1 MKKPKINVKLKMPE
15 KKPTIKNRFLQK
27 NLLSLIVIAVLAIGT
42 GTAYGTLS
50 SQDAD
55 RGNDPVNG
63 VNQDRYQVLISGKG
77 YKLSKK
83 QEKDYKLQ
91 KKQNEANV
99 NKAAQDNPNVIRSS
113 SGSRIFRSGSSSYRY
128 SGGSTYKVSKNPHL
142 RSNISEQIDG
152 LSDNVKAGDTL
163 KFRVSAVAYPYG
175 SKNVISKDNIKV
187 TVEGGK
193 EAKVYKEKS
202 GYVYYE
208 VELGQGDNIITISA
222 TDKKT
227 KKTSKLGPF
236 KIKKVGAN
244 SGSGGSTDPTHGT
257 DPAATETAVTINL
270 GIESLALQSNL
281 IAITSSTK
289 AKDILSNTDGIK
301 MDGEDIEYIEFDTI
315 PKDVDKELRESYK
328 EEKGIEAIVEE
339 DYNAWLVE
347 KHVKVDN
354 KYRLGEKCPF
364 DSTNWTYD
372 KNQSGEDLKSGITLT
387 FTL

>member
-1 MKKPKINVKLKMPE
+1 MKKPKINVKLKMPD

-128 SGGSTYKVSKNPHL
+128 SGGTYKPSKIPK
-142 RSNISEQIDG
+142 
-152 LSDNVKAGDTL
+152 LSTDILKRKKEKSTWKAGDKLSFIVTAL
-163 KFRVSAVAYPYG
+163 AYPYG
-175 SKNVISKDNIKV
+175 TKNAIPSDSIKV
-187 TVEGGK
+187 TINGK
-193 EAKVYKEKS
+193 AVS
-202 GYVYYE
+202 CDNSDD
-208 VELGQGDNIITISA
+208 GDNFYTVVLEEGTNTINISA

-236 KIKKVGAN
+236 VINKVTGN
-244 SGSGGSTDPTHGT
+244 NGSGGSNTNPSNNTDTPSAEEITK
-257 DPAATETAVTINL
+257 ATVNL
-270 GIESLALQSNL
+270 SEYGLDSIELSDASLNS
-281 IAITSSTK
+281 IIEK
-289 AKDILSNTDGIK
+289 AKDK
-301 MDGEDIEYIEFDTI
+301 QKIEVIEFENLDGFTMGDYENGDI
-315 PKDVDKELRESYK
+315 LKKYK
-328 EEKGIEAIVEE
+328 NEKGITEELNDEQFADYKAWFNGKEKNVRDDKKLGKGYPFNETCWEYSVEG
-339 DYNAWLVE
+339 DT
-347 KHVKVDN
+347 VKLELNLFGD
-354 KYRLGEKCPF
+354 
-364 DSTNWTYD
+364 
-372 KNQSGEDLKSGITLT
+372 
-387 FTL
+387 

>member
-1 MKKPKINVKLKMPE
+1 MKKPKINLKLKMPD

-128 SGGSTYKVSKNPHL
+128 SGGTYKPSKIPK
-142 RSNISEQIDG
+142 
-152 LSDNVKAGDTL
+152 LSTDILKRKKEKSTWKAGDKLSFIVTAL
-163 KFRVSAVAYPYG
+163 AYPYG
-175 SKNVISKDNIKV
+175 TKNAIPSDSIKV
-187 TVEGGK
+187 TINGK
-193 EAKVYKEKS
+193 AVS
-202 GYVYYE
+202 CDNSDD
-208 VELGQGDNIITISA
+208 GDNFYTVVLEEGTNTINISA

-227 KKTSKLGPF
+227 KKTSKLGPYN
-236 KIKKVGAN
+236 IKNVGAN
-244 SGSGGSTDPTHGT
+244 SGSGGSTDPTGPT
-257 DPAATETAVTINL
+257 TPLQTNVAVKIEGFDP
-270 GIESLALQSNL
+270 SLQSNPVE
-281 IAITSSTK
+281 ISENTSVYDVLKETPGVIVDNGK
-289 AKDILSNTDGIK
+289 IYVLFDKFEFDEEELKDIYEKDGANPEGYDYDTWCEK
-301 MDGEDIEYIEFDTI
+301 VTESVKDGE
-315 PKDVDKELRESYK
+315 KDRIGPERPFKSTEWTATPESGK
-328 EEKGIEAIVEE
+328 
-339 DYNAWLVE
+339 DL
-347 KHVKVDN
+347 
-354 KYRLGEKCPF
+354 
-364 DSTNWTYD
+364 TN
-372 KNQSGEDLKSGITLT
+372 GITLRLKL
-387 FTL
+387 F

>member
-128 SGGSTYKVSKNPHL
+128 SGGSTYKVSKNPRL
-142 RSNISEQIDG
+142 SSNISDQISG
-152 LSDNVKAGDTL
+152 LPDNVKAG
-163 KFRVSAVAYPYG
+163 
-175 SKNVISKDNIKV
+175 
-187 TVEGGK
+187 
-193 EAKVYKEKS
+193 
-202 GYVYYE
+202 
-208 VELGQGDNIITISA
+208 
-222 TDKKT
+222 
-227 KKTSKLGPF
+227 
-236 KIKKVGAN
+236 
-244 SGSGGSTDPTHGT
+244 
-257 DPAATETAVTINL
+257 
-270 GIESLALQSNL
+270 
-281 IAITSSTK
+281 
-289 AKDILSNTDGIK
+289 
-301 MDGEDIEYIEFDTI
+301 
-315 PKDVDKELRESYK
+315 
-328 EEKGIEAIVEE
+328 
-339 DYNAWLVE
+339 
-347 KHVKVDN
+347 
-354 KYRLGEKCPF
+354 
-364 DSTNWTYD
+364 
-372 KNQSGEDLKSGITLT
+372 
-387 FTL
+387 

>member
-1 MKKPKINVKLKMPE
+1 MKKPKINVKLKMPD

-128 SGGSTYKVSKNPHL
+128 SGGTYKPSKIPK
-142 RSNISEQIDG
+142 
-152 LSDNVKAGDTL
+152 LSTDILKRKKEKSTWKAGDKLSFIVTAL
-163 KFRVSAVAYPYG
+163 AYPYG
-175 SKNVISKDNIKV
+175 TKNAIPSDSIKV
-187 TVEGGK
+187 TINGK
-193 EAKVYKEKS
+193 AVS
-202 GYVYYE
+202 CDNSDD
-208 VELGQGDNIITISA
+208 GDNFYTVVLEEGTNTINISA

-236 KIKKVGAN
+236 VINKVSGN
-244 SGSGGSTDPTHGT
+244 NGSGGSTDPTHGT

-270 GIESLALQSNL
+270 GIESLPLQSNL

-328 EEKGIEAIVEE
+328 EEKVIEVIVEE

-347 KHVKVDN
+347 NHVKVDN

>member
-1 MKKPKINVKLKMPE
+1 MKKPKINVKLKMPD

-128 SGGSTYKVSKNPHL
+128 SGGNYKVSRNPHL
-142 RSNISEQIDG
+142 RSNISEQIEG
-152 LSDNVKAGDTL
+152 LSDNVKAGEKL

-202 GYVYYE
+202 GYIYYE
-208 VELGQGDNIITISA
+208 VELGQGDNVITISA

-244 SGSGGSTDPTHGT
+244 SGSGGSTEPTEPT
-257 DPAATETAVTINL
+257 TPVQTAVSVTIEGFN
-270 GIESLALQSNL
+270 SSLQSNPVE
-281 IAITSSTK
+281 ISESTSVYDVLNKTPGVIVDNGK
-289 AKDILSNTDGIK
+289 IYVLFDKFEFDEEELKDIYEKDGANPEGYDYDTWCEK
-301 MDGEDIEYIEFDTI
+301 VTESVKDGE
-315 PKDVDKELRESYK
+315 KDRIGPERPFKSTEWTATPESGK
-328 EEKGIEAIVEE
+328 
-339 DYNAWLVE
+339 DL
-347 KHVKVDN
+347 
-354 KYRLGEKCPF
+354 
-364 DSTNWTYD
+364 TN
-372 KNQSGEDLKSGITLT
+372 GITLRLKL
-387 FTL
+387 F

>member
-1 MKKPKINVKLKMPE
+1 MKKPKINVKLKMPD

-128 SGGSTYKVSKNPHL
+128 SGGTYKPSKIPK
-142 RSNISEQIDG
+142 
-152 LSDNVKAGDTL
+152 LSTDILKRKKEKSTWKAGDKLSFIVTAL
-163 KFRVSAVAYPYG
+163 AYPYG
-175 SKNVISKDNIKV
+175 TKNAIPSDSIKV
-187 TVEGGK
+187 TINGK
-193 EAKVYKEKS
+193 AVS
-202 GYVYYE
+202 CDNSDD
-208 VELGQGDNIITISA
+208 GDNFYTVVLEEGTNTINISA

-236 KIKKVGAN
+236 VINKVSGN
-244 SGSGGSTDPTHGT
+244 NGSGGSTDPTQGT

-270 GIESLALQSNL
+270 GIESLTLQSNL
-281 IAITSSTK
+281 MAITSSTT

-301 MDGEDIEYIEFDTI
+301 MDGEDIEYIEFDAI
-315 PKDVDKELRESYK
+315 PEDVDKELRERYK
-328 EEKGIEAIVEE
+328 KEKSIEVIAEEA
-339 DYNAWLVE
+339 YNAWLAE
-347 KHVKVDN
+347 KHVKVNN
-354 KYRLGEKCPF
+354 KYRLGKKCPF
-364 DSTNWTYD
+364 DSTDWTYD
-372 KNQSGEDLKSGITLT
+372 ENQSGEDLKSGITLT

>member
-1 MKKPKINVKLKMPE
+1 MKKPKINVKLKMPD

-128 SGGSTYKVSKNPHL
+128 SGGTYKPSKIPK
-142 RSNISEQIDG
+142 
-152 LSDNVKAGDTL
+152 LSTDILKRKKEKSTWKAGDKLSFIVTAL
-163 KFRVSAVAYPYG
+163 AYPYG
-175 SKNVISKDNIKV
+175 TKNAIPSDSIKV
-187 TVEGGK
+187 TINGK
-193 EAKVYKEKS
+193 AVS
-202 GYVYYE
+202 CDNSDD
-208 VELGQGDNIITISA
+208 GDNFYTVVLEEGTNTINISA

-227 KKTSKLGPF
+227 KKTSQFRFGRF
-236 KIKKVGAN
+236 D
-244 SGSGGSTDPTHGT
+244 GSDGT
-257 DPAATETAVTINL
+257 DNTI
-270 GIESLALQSNL
+270 
-281 IAITSSTK
+281 
-289 AKDILSNTDGIK
+289 TD
-301 MDGEDIEYIEFDTI
+301 
-315 PKDVDKELRESYK
+315 
-328 EEKGIEAIVEE
+328 
-339 DYNAWLVE
+339 
-347 KHVKVDN
+347 
-354 KYRLGEKCPF
+354 
-364 DSTNWTYD
+364 
-372 KNQSGEDLKSGITLT
+372 
-387 FTL
+387 

>member
-50 SQDAD
+50 STDAD

-244 SGSGGSTDPTHGT
+244 SGSSGSNTNPSNNTDTPSADEITK
-257 DPAATETAVTINL
+257 ATVNL
-270 GIESLALQSNL
+270 SEYGLDSIELSDASLNS
-281 IAITSSTK
+281 IIEK
-289 AKDILSNTDGIK
+289 AKDK
-301 MDGEDIEYIEFDTI
+301 QKIEVIEFENLDGFTMGDYENGDI
-315 PKDVDKELRESYK
+315 LKKYK
-328 EEKGIEAIVEE
+328 NEKGITEE
-339 DYNAWLVE
+339 LNDEQFADYKAWFNE
-347 KHVKVDN
+347 KEKNVRDDKKLGKGYPFSETCWKYTVDGDTVN
-354 KYRLGEKCPF
+354 LELFLLGE
-364 DSTNWTYD
+364 
-372 KNQSGEDLKSGITLT
+372 
-387 FTL
+387 

>member
-1 MKKPKINVKLKMPE
+1 MKKPKINVKLKMPD

-99 NKAAQDNPNVIRSS
+99 NKVAQDNPNVIRSS

-128 SGGSTYKVSKNPHL
+128 SGGTYKPSKIPK
-142 RSNISEQIDG
+142 
-152 LSDNVKAGDTL
+152 LSTDILKRKKEKSTWKAGDKLSFIVTAL
-163 KFRVSAVAYPYG
+163 AYPYG
-175 SKNVISKDNIKV
+175 TKNAIPSDSIKV
-187 TVEGGK
+187 TINGK
-193 EAKVYKEKS
+193 AVS
-202 GYVYYE
+202 CDNSDD
-208 VELGQGDNIITISA
+208 GDNFYTVVLEEGTNTINISA

-236 KIKKVGAN
+236 VINKVSGN
-244 SGSGGSTDPTHGT
+244 NGSGGSTDPTHGT

-270 GIESLALQSNL
+270 GIESLTLQSNL
-281 IAITSSTK
+281 MAITSSTT

-301 MDGEDIEYIEFDTI
+301 MFGEYIYYLVFYAI
-315 PKDVDKELRESYK
+315 PDDVD
-328 EEKGIEAIVEE
+328 I
-339 DYNAWLVE
+339 
-347 KHVKVDN
+347 
-354 KYRLGEKCPF
+354 
-364 DSTNWTYD
+364 
-372 KNQSGEDLKSGITLT
+372 
-387 FTL
+387 

>member
-1 MKKPKINVKLKMPE
+1 MKKPKINVKLKMPD

-63 VNQDRYQVLISGKG
+63 VNQDRYQVLVSGKG

-128 SGGSTYKVSKNPHL
+128 SGGTYKPSKIPK
-142 RSNISEQIDG
+142 
-152 LSDNVKAGDTL
+152 LSTDILKRKKEKSTWKAGDKLSFIVTAL
-163 KFRVSAVAYPYG
+163 AYPYG
-175 SKNVISKDNIKV
+175 TKNAIPSDSIKV
-187 TVEGGK
+187 TINGK
-193 EAKVYKEKS
+193 AVS
-202 GYVYYE
+202 CDNSDD
-208 VELGQGDNIITISA
+208 GDNFYTVVLEEGTNTINISA

-227 KKTSKLGPF
+227 KKTSKLGPYN
-236 KIKKVGAN
+236 IKNVGAN

-270 GIESLALQSNL
+270 GIESLPLQSNL

-328 EEKGIEAIVEE
+328 EEKGIEVIVEE
-339 DYNAWLVE
+339 DYNAWLVD

>member
-1 MKKPKINVKLKMPE
+1 MKKPKINVKLKMPD

-128 SGGSTYKVSKNPHL
+128 SGGTYKPSKIPK
-142 RSNISEQIDG
+142 
-152 LSDNVKAGDTL
+152 LSTDILKRKKEKSTWKAGDKLSFIVTAL
-163 KFRVSAVAYPYG
+163 AYPYG
-175 SKNVISKDNIKV
+175 TKNAIPSDSIKV
-187 TVEGGK
+187 TINGK
-193 EAKVYKEKS
+193 AVS
-202 GYVYYE
+202 CDNSDD
-208 VELGQGDNIITISA
+208 GDNFYTVVLEEGTNTINISA

-227 KKTSKLGPF
+227 KKTSKLGPYN
-236 KIKKVGAN
+236 IKNVGAN
-244 SGSGGSTDPTHGT
+244 SGSGGSTDPTGPT
-257 DPAATETAVTINL
+257 TPLQTNVAVKIEGFDP
-270 GIESLALQSNL
+270 SLQSNPVE
-281 IAITSSTK
+281 ISENTSVYDVLKETPGVIVDNGK
-289 AKDILSNTDGIK
+289 IYVLFDKFEFDEEELKDIYEKDGANPEGYDYDTWCEK
-301 MDGEDIEYIEFDTI
+301 VTESVKDGE
-315 PKDVDKELRESYK
+315 KDRIGPERPFKSTEWTATPESGK
-328 EEKGIEAIVEE
+328 
-339 DYNAWLVE
+339 DL
-347 KHVKVDN
+347 
-354 KYRLGEKCPF
+354 
-364 DSTNWTYD
+364 TN
-372 KNQSGEDLKSGITLT
+372 GITLRLKL
-387 FTL
+387 F

>member
-1 MKKPKINVKLKMPE
+1 MKKPKINVKLKMPD

-63 VNQDRYQVLISGKG
+63 VNQDRYQVLVSGKG

-128 SGGSTYKVSKNPHL
+128 SGGTYKPSKIPK
-142 RSNISEQIDG
+142 
-152 LSDNVKAGDTL
+152 LSTDILKRKKEKSTWKAGDKLSFIVTAL
-163 KFRVSAVAYPYG
+163 AYPYG
-175 SKNVISKDNIKV
+175 TKNAIPSDSIKV
-187 TVEGGK
+187 TINGK
-193 EAKVYKEKS
+193 AVS
-202 GYVYYE
+202 CDNSDD
-208 VELGQGDNIITISA
+208 GDNFYT

-227 KKTSKLGPF
+227 KKTSKLGPYN
-236 KIKKVGAN
+236 IKNVGAN

-270 GIESLALQSNL
+270 GIESLPLQSNL

-328 EEKGIEAIVEE
+328 EEKGIEVIVEE
-339 DYNAWLVE
+339 DYNAWLVD

>member
-1 MKKPKINVKLKMPE
+1 MKKPKINVKLKMPD

-128 SGGSTYKVSKNPHL
+128 SGGTYKPSKIPKL
-142 RSNISEQIDG
+142 STDILKQKKKKSNW
-152 LSDNVKAGDTL
+152 KAGDELSFIVT
-163 KFRVSAVAYPYG
+163 AYAYPYG
-175 SKNVISKDNIKV
+175 TKNAIPSSSIKV
-187 TVEGGK
+187 TINGK
-193 EAKVYKEKS
+193 AVS
-202 GYVYYE
+202 CDNSDD
-208 VELGQGDNIITISA
+208 GDNFYTVVLEEGTNTINISA

-227 KKTSKLGPF
+227 KKTSKLGPYN
-236 KIKKVGAN
+236 IKNVGAN
-244 SGSGGSTDPTHGT
+244 SGSGGSTDPTE
-257 DPAATETAVTINL
+257 PTEPEQIKVAVTIEGL
-270 GIESLALQSNL
+270 DSIQSNPVE
-281 IAITSSTK
+281 ISESTTVYDVLEK
-289 AKDILSNTDGIK
+289 TPGVIVDDGKIYVVFDEFKFDENDMKDIYTKDGANPEGYDYEAWLEK
-301 MDGEDIEYIEFDTI
+301 VTERV
-315 PKDVDKELRESYK
+315 KDDDKDKIGPGSPFETTK
-328 EEKGIEAIVEE
+328 WTATPEKG
-339 DYNAWLVE
+339 
-347 KHVKVDN
+347 K
-354 KYRLGEKCPF
+354 
-364 DSTNWTYD
+364 
-372 KNQSGEDLKSGITLT
+372 DLKNGITLSLEL
-387 FTL
+387 F

>member
-1 MKKPKINVKLKMPE
+1 MKKPKINVKLKMPD

-128 SGGSTYKVSKNPHL
+128 SGGTYKPSKIPK
-142 RSNISEQIDG
+142 
-152 LSDNVKAGDTL
+152 LSTDILKRKKEKSTWKAGDKLSFIVTAL
-163 KFRVSAVAYPYG
+163 AYPYG
-175 SKNVISKDNIKV
+175 TKNAIPSDSIKV
-187 TVEGGK
+187 TINGK
-193 EAKVYKEKS
+193 AVS
-202 GYVYYE
+202 CDNSDD
-208 VELGQGDNIITISA
+208 GDNFYTVVLEEGTNTINISA

-236 KIKKVGAN
+236 VINKVSGN
-244 SGSGGSTDPTHGT
+244 NGSGG
-257 DPAATETAVTINL
+257 
-270 GIESLALQSNL
+270 
-281 IAITSSTK
+281 
-289 AKDILSNTDGIK
+289 
-301 MDGEDIEYIEFDTI
+301 
-315 PKDVDKELRESYK
+315 
-328 EEKGIEAIVEE
+328 
-339 DYNAWLVE
+339 
-347 KHVKVDN
+347 
-354 KYRLGEKCPF
+354 
-364 DSTNWTYD
+364 
-372 KNQSGEDLKSGITLT
+372 
-387 FTL
+387 

>member
-1 MKKPKINVKLKMPE
+1 MKKPKINVKLKMPD

-128 SGGSTYKVSKNPHL
+128 RGSTYKPSKIPK
-142 RSNISEQIDG
+142 
-152 LSDNVKAGDTL
+152 LSTDILKRKKEKSTWKAGDKLSFIVTAL
-163 KFRVSAVAYPYG
+163 AYPYG
-175 SKNVISKDNIKV
+175 TKNAIPSDSIKV
-187 TVEGGK
+187 TINGK
-193 EAKVYKEKS
+193 AVS
-202 GYVYYE
+202 CNNSDD
-208 VELGQGDNIITISA
+208 GDNYYTVVLEEGTNKINISA

-236 KIKKVGAN
+236 VINKVSGN
-244 SGSGGSTDPTHGT
+244 NGSGGSTDPTHGT
-257 DPAATETAVTINL
+257 DPSATEMEVDIDL
-270 GIESLALQSNL
+270 GFGSVVLKSKPV
-281 IAITSSTK
+281 AISSSTT

-301 MDGEDIEYIEFDTI
+301 MNGNDIEYIEFDAI
-315 PKDVDKELRESYK
+315 PNDVDKDIRERYK
-328 EEKGIEAIVEE
+328 EEKGIEVIVEE

-347 KHVKVDN
+347 KHVKVGD
-354 KYRLGEKCPF
+354 KYRLGEDCPF
-364 DSTNWTYD
+364 DSTKWNYD
-372 KNQSGEDLKSGITLT
+372 QNQSGEDLKSGITLT